1 MERVS
6 AGRGGSAGVTHY
18 FSAPVRVTGA
28 SPTTG
33 PENGGTVIG
42 LRGVGFE
49 DGPRLA
55 CRFGTTYPV
64 RAAFVGSDLIECI
77 SPSADA
83 GKTIPLGS
91 TGNGRDYTPGG
102 GLFGSTA
109 TFNYFASLRVT
120 GVTPRSGVTG
130 GRTPVF
136 VTGVGFI
143 NSTLLSCRL
152 GREVVAAT
160 YLSPF
165 SILCIAPEQPT
176 GAGTVFIEVSN
187 NGEDW
192 TSERTLFHFA
202 PCPAGYYCP
211 EGEPLPCPRGA
222 FCSGGSG
229 GGELHAVPGGHLPAA
244 NHAVELPP
252 GAHRLHRAGC
262 RHKRAQRVPAR
273 RGVRCHRSIGAE
285 QTVPARTLLP
295 GRNPHV

>member
-1 MERVS
+1 M
-6 AGRGGSAGVTHY
+6 
-18 FSAPVRVTGA
+18 
-28 SPTTG
+28 
-33 PENGGTVIG
+33 
-42 LRGVGFE
+42 
-49 DGPRLA
+49 A

-229 GGELHAVPGGHLPAA
+229 GAANFTLCPVGTFQPRTTQSSCLPAPIGFIAPDVGTSVPSVCPRGAVCDVTGLSGRA
-244 NHAVELPP
+244 NSARPDTIAWKEP
-252 GAHRLHRAGC
+252 ARLISPTLERRNVRC
-262 RHKRAQRVPAR
+262 RVPSGRTA
-273 RGVRCHRSIGAE
+273 VRA
-285 QTVPARTLLP
+285 
-295 GRNPHV
+295 

>member
-1 MERVS
+1 M
-6 AGRGGSAGVTHY
+6 
-18 FSAPVRVTGA
+18 
-28 SPTTG
+28 
-33 PENGGTVIG
+33 
-42 LRGVGFE
+42 
-49 DGPRLA
+49 
-55 CRFGTTYPV
+55 
-64 RAAFVGSDLIECI
+64 
-77 SPSADA
+77 
-83 GKTIPLGS
+83 
-91 TGNGRDYTPGG
+91 
-102 GLFGSTA
+102 
-109 TFNYFASLRVT
+109 
-120 GVTPRSGVTG
+120 
-130 GRTPVF
+130 F

-202 PCPAGYYCP
+202 LVSRGVLLPGGRTAAVSARCLLQR
-211 EGEPLPCPRGA
+211 GER
-222 FCSGGSG
+222 G